1 MKNLKVLFAMM
12 AVAMFTF
19 FSFNAQ
25 AQGQSQGTIGTL
37 LSGLV
42 NVNVQNV
49 AVDVETGDITVVNV
63 EDVLNNSVRDIDIL
77 NNALNN
83 NEVAS
88 RNRDFLN
95 NLLQNADI
103 LTDTQVVVGVLSGG
117 QIVFQEL

>member
-12 AVAMFTF
+12 AVALFTF